1 MPVIEVFADV
11 ACPFAYVGLRRLSQA
26 REEAGRSDL
35 ALRIRAWPLELVN
48 DEPLDP
54 DDVAEEVADLRRQV
68 APDLFTGFDPEQFPP
83 TSLPALDLAAS
94 AYAADRV
101 VGERVSMALRAA
113 LFEDGL
119 DISRPDVL
127 QTIASQEGAP
137 PPSPG
142 ARDQVQADWR
152 DGQAR
157 DVSGSPHWFVGEAD
171 FFCPSLEIERVGGH
185 LQIHTDPAAFDA
197 FLKTCLAL

>member
-1 MPVIEVFADV
+1 MISELY
-11 ACPFAYVGLRRLSQA
+11 ACLRGQIRCKSPSLQVKS
-26 REEAGRSDL
+26 
-35 ALRIRAWPLELVN
+35 RIRFSRVPPLVMGSAIQN
-48 DEPLDP
+48 DRGKSFPFV
-54 DDVAEEVADLRRQV
+54 VAILTWAK
-68 APDLFTGFDPEQFPP
+68 ATCPP

-101 VGERVSMALRAA
+101 VGERVSMALRTA

>member
-1 MPVIEVFADV
+1 MELSLHSFFERKSGSWSYVV
-11 ACPFAYVGLRRLSQA
+11 AAVVSGLVTIPPAFPTAIGVVSKCLLVVA
-26 REEAGRSDL
+26 L
-35 ALRIRAWPLELVN
+35 AMV
-48 DEPLDP
+48 
-54 DDVAEEVADLRRQV
+54 
-68 APDLFTGFDPEQFPP
+68 
-83 TSLPALDLAAS
+83 
-94 AYAADRV
+94 
-101 VGERVSMALRAA
+101 
-113 LFEDGL
+113 GL

-171 FFCPSLEIERVGGH
+171 FFCPSLEIERVDGR